1 MVCVC
6 LCVCVCGGVCGVC
19 MCMWCV
25 WCVCVVYVCGVCVWC
40 VYVCVYVCVACV
52 WCVYVVCVWWC
63 VCVCGAYNIRTTRRI
78 HNTLLC
84 KESSLTAE
92 ECQVSLCLNSCRRR
106 KPYLVM
112 EESSSS
118 NMSSSFAMFSLTT
131 MRTLG
136 VRAAVARL
144 KKETKSSE
152 RMKSGDCQ
160 CVCMCRD
167 STAIHICSI
176 TS

>member
-1 MVCVC
+1 
-6 LCVCVCGGVCGVC
+6 
-19 MCMWCV
+19 
-25 WCVCVVYVCGVCVWC
+25 
-40 VYVCVYVCVACV
+40 
-52 WCVYVVCVWWC
+52 
-63 VCVCGAYNIRTTRRI
+63 
-78 HNTLLC
+78 
-84 KESSLTAE
+84 
-92 ECQVSLCLNSCRRR
+92 
-106 KPYLVM
+106 M

-131 MRTLG
+131 MRPLG

-167 STAIHICSI
+167 STAVLVLHKEC
-176 TS
+176 